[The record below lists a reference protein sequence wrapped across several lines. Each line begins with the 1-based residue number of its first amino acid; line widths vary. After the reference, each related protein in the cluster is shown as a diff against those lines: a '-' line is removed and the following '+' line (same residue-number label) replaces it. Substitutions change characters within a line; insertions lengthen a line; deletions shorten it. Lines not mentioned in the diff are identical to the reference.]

1 MHGLVDF
8 VMISRKFNCLWCEKK
23 MKFRFTLLFFA
34 LSSLIFICEVVFNCD
49 LIKIMYTLH
58 SSSLDRC
65 VSVAFLGVTGLVI
78 DYVVGI
84 KKKKEQEKVAAY
96 NATMRAANQLMRDL
110 MNSMVILS
118 ASEAVQK
125 EFGDDI
131 TEIIKRNTKKME
143 EVLEALTGLKE
154 ITPEMI
160 REISD
165 PTER

>member
-1 MHGLVDF
+1 M
-8 VMISRKFNCLWCEKK
+8 
-23 MKFRFTLLFFA
+23 
-34 LSSLIFICEVVFNCD
+34 FIGEVVLDCD
-49 LIKIMYTLH
+49 LIKFINMVH
-58 SSSLDRC
+58 SVMVDRC
-65 VSVAFLGVTGLVI
+65 VSVVIFGVTGLVI
-78 DYVVGI
+78 DYIIHI
-84 KKKKEQEKVAAY
+84 KQKKEREKVAAY

-118 ASEAVQK
+118 ASESVQE

-131 TEIIKRNTKKME
+131 TGIIKKNIRKME

-165 PTER
+165 PTES

>member
-1 MHGLVDF
+1 
-8 VMISRKFNCLWCEKK
+8 

-34 LSSLIFICEVVFNCD
+34 LSSLVFICEIVFDCD
-49 LIKIMYTLH
+49 LIKFIDTLH
-58 SSSLDRC
+58 SNALDRG
-65 VSVAFLGVTGLVI
+65 VSVALLGVTGLMI
-78 DYVVGI
+78 DYIIGI

-110 MNSMVILS
+110 MNSMMILS

-131 TEIIKRNTKKME
+131 TEIMKRDMNKME

-160 REISD
+160 REICS
-165 PTER
+165 PPET